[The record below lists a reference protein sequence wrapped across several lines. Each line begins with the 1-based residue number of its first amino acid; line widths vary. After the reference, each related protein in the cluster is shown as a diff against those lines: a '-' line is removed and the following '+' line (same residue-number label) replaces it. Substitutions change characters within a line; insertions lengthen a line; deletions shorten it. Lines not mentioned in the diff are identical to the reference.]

1 MAERDLYGALM
12 IHASQAGARLF
23 RNNTGMGWVGKVK
36 RRVGAL
42 LTLENPRPLHAG
54 LCTGSSDLIG
64 WTQVRV
70 TDEMVGKTLAI
81 FTAIEVKAD
90 TKPSKEQVAFG
101 KAVKNSGGIAA
112 VVKSVD
118 DLTTAIEG
126 NRT

>member
-36 RRVGAL
+36 RRIGAL

-54 LCTGSSDLIG
+54 LCKGSSDLIG

-70 TDEMVGKTLAI
+70 TDDMLGKTFAV
-81 FTAIEVKAD
+81 FTAIEVK
-90 TKPSKEQVAFG
+90 TEESNPPTKEQTAFL
-101 KAVKNSGGIAA
+101 KAVKNSGGISA

-118 DLTTAIEG
+118 DLAALMC
-126 NRT
+126 